1 MGFVR
6 RKEKALAD
14 TAHLISAELSRLQ
27 QHREGKGI
35 FFFFYPPCES
45 LQSCEAWGA
54 E

>member
-6 RKEKALAD
+6 RKEKALGD
-14 TAHLISAELSRLQ
+14 TAHLISAKLSRLQ
-27 QHREGKGI
+27 QHGEGKGI
-35 FFFFYPPCES
+35 FSPPRES

>member
-6 RKEKALAD
+6 HKEKALGD
-14 TAHLISAELSRLQ
+14 TEHLISAKLSRLQ
-27 QHREGKGI
+27 QHREGKEI
-35 FFFFYPPCES
+35 FFPCES